1 MVWLTLLF
9 IVTFTAVNK
18 VTSLHCSD
26 QQLPASGDDDLQ
38 QVTVLQYCRADN
50 CTIIRL
56 DTGEELDIVY
66 TTDSLI
72 VTTPTDGCTSVLVP
86 KTEYEFACNHGN
98 HFSGVSLVL
107 VMMFPILHVV
117 LSTVIIVIFF
127 VFKELCTTVGKLLIL
142 YNMAVIGYVSLSW
155 LY

>member
-38 QVTVLQYCRADN
+38 QVTTLQYCRADN

-72 VTTPTDGCTSVLVP
+72 VTTPTDGHTSVLVP
-86 KTEYEFACNHGN
+86 KAEYEFVCNHGN
-98 HFSGVSLVL
+98 HFSVLNLVL

-117 LSTVIIVIFF
+117 LSTVIIVIF
-127 VFKELCTTVGKLLIL
+127 VFKELHTTTLDPV
-142 YNMAVIGYVSLSW
+142 
-155 LY
+155 